1 MGLLQSVASF
11 DRANPDDLARV
22 VFGVLGMPLDAL
34 DLKSLLQRI
43 DLAVEVG
50 APFLL
55 STPNVNFL
63 MMSRSDTEFRESL
76 LMSDL
81 CPVDGMPLVWIARL
95 LGIPIRERLSGSD
108 IFDALRARGAPSRKL
123 KVFLFGGGEGVAET
137 VSETLNREAG
147 GMTCVGALNPGFG
160 SIADMS
166 AAPVFQVINASRADL
181 LTVFL
186 SARKAQAWL
195 LRSHDHLQVP
205 FRAQFGATI
214 NLQAGRVKRAPIL
227 FQKIGLEWL
236 WRIKEEPYLWKRYWD
251 DGLGLIS
258 LTLNCVLPLF
268 AHYRW
273 RKLTGSGSDQFKIH
287 YTENPRSVLVSI
299 AGAAIER
306 HIDAA
311 IDCFRKA
318 IEGENDIEID
328 LSNLRVIDPRFFGL
342 LLMVRKLSIRRGFQL
357 QFSNATPRIK
367 KMFRLNG
374 FEYLLNAE
382 R

>member
-1 MGLLQSVASF
+1 MTTFMYLSVH
-11 DRANPDDLARV
+11 
-22 VFGVLGMPLDAL
+22 
-34 DLKSLLQRI
+34 SLVQ
-43 DLAVEVG
+43 
-50 APFLL
+50 
-55 STPNVNFL
+55 
-63 MMSRSDTEFRESL
+63 
-76 LMSDL
+76 
-81 CPVDGMPLVWIARL
+81 
-95 LGIPIRERLSGSD
+95 
-108 IFDALRARGAPSRKL
+108 
-123 KVFLFGGGEGVAET
+123 
-137 VSETLNREAG
+137 
-147 GMTCVGALNPGFG
+147 
-160 SIADMS
+160 
-166 AAPVFQVINASRADL
+166 
-181 LTVFL
+181 
-186 SARKAQAWL
+186 
-195 LRSHDHLQVP
+195 
-205 FRAQFGATI
+205 
-214 NLQAGRVKRAPIL
+214 RAPIL
-227 FQKIGLEWL
+227 LQKIGLEWL

-258 LTLNCVLPLF
+258 LTLKCILPLF

-273 RKLTGSGSDQFKIH
+273 RKLTGFGSDQFKIH
-287 YTENPRSVLVSI
+287 YTENPPRSVLVSI

-311 IDCFRKA
+311 IDGFRKA